1 MTQAGLS
8 IQENMVRKR
17 ENLVHM
23 SENGQTG
30 DWPACT
36 LRA

>member
-30 DWPACT
+30 EGSAYT